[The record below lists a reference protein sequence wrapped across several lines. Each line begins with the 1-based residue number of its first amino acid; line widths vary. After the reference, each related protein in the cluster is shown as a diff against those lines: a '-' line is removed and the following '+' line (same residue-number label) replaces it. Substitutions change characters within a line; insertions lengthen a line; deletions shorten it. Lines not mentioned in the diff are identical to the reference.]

1 MKEKI
6 LYVEPASYFPKKYRD
21 FLFSD
26 DEEYQAEERKK
37 AKTKAKAKTKSAKKT
52 TKK

>member
-1 MKEKI
+1 MIKKC
-6 LYVEPASYFPKKYRD
+6 LYVEPVSYFPKEVRD

-37 AKTKAKAKTKSAKKT
+37 TKTKAKTKTKSAKKT